1 MEKTE
6 HCAVIGVAVQDE
18 AQLLSDLYEGL
29 SALQHRGQESVGISF
44 FDRSI
49 HTRKSMGLTYES
61 KIFHDS
67 IQGSLGIGH
76 ERYSTTGRSIL
87 ANAQPLEMKSKSN
100 VTYAFAFNGNVKNF
114 LYLKS
119 KTGYREVYSDD
130 SDVELLSF
138 LFGRELGSQ
147 TPEEI
152 YRHIAPQIDGSYSAL
167 MLIEG
172 KQPQL
177 IAFRDPL
184 GIRPLS
190 IGRRDH
196 DHFVASESVAFS
208 DCYLDAQFL
217 RDIQPGEMVTLSEGE
232 LSACQIFT
240 CPFHAHCMFE
250 WVYFA
255 RMDSVL
261 EGIPVYQVRE
271 RLGACL
277 AEAADIEADMV
288 VPVPD
293 SGRSA
298 AAGYAR
304 AANIPLYEVFQVDR
318 YTYRRIFIMPDQ
330 TQRVQKAGKKLNI
343 LPLAVQGKRVVV
355 VDDSI
360 VRGTNM
366 RNMVINKLQHAGAS
380 EVHVRISC
388 PPLIDRCPYGV
399 DFHQGELLASQY
411 RDLPHLELCDKIRKE
426 LDATTVYYN
435 TLSDL
440 VRSIGLNREELCMGC
455 LTGIYPQIDW
465 TEMES
470 EW

>member
-6 HCAVIGVAVQDE
+6 HCAVIGVAVHDDT
-18 AQLLSDLYEGL
+18 QLLSDLYEGL
-29 SALQHRGQESVGISF
+29 SALQHRGQESVGISVYHH
-44 FDRSI
+44 SI
-49 HTRKSMGLTYES
+49 HTFKSMGLTSEADF
-61 KIFHDS
+61 FHDS
-67 IQGSLGIGH
+67 VKGSLGIGH

-87 ANAQPLEMKSKSN
+87 ANAQPLEMKSKCN
-100 VTYAFAFNGNVKNF
+100 ITYAFAFNGNIKNF
-114 LYLKS
+114 PYLKS
-119 KTGYREVYSDD
+119 KTGYHEVYSAD

-138 LFGRELGSQ
+138 LFGRELGSMK
-147 TPEEI
+147 PEQI

-167 MLIEG
+167 MLIED

-190 IGRRDH
+190 IGQRNNDY
-196 DHFVASESVAFS
+196 FIASESVAFS
-208 DCYLDAQFL
+208 DCYLDAKFL
-217 RDIQPGEMVTLSEGE
+217 RDIRPGELVTLSDGNI
-232 LSACQIFT
+232 STCQIFN
-240 CPFHAHCMFE
+240 CPHHAHCIFE

-277 AEAADIEADMV
+277 AKASDVDADMV

-298 AAGYAR
+298 AAGYSHI
-304 AANIPLYEVFQVDR
+304 AAIPLREVFQVDR
-318 YTYRRIFIMPDQ
+318 YAYRRIFIMPNQDL
-330 TQRVQKAGKKLNI
+330 RVQQAGKKLNI
-343 LPLAVQGKRVVV
+343 LPSIVKGKRIVV

-366 RNMVINKLQHAGAS
+366 RNMVINKLQQAGAQ

-399 DFHQGELLASQY
+399 DFHRGELLANHY
-411 RDLPHLELCDKIRKE
+411 RNLPHSELCDKIRKE
-426 LDATTVYYN
+426 LDATTLYYN
-435 TLSDL
+435 TIPDL

-455 LTGIYPQIDW
+455 LTGIYPHIDW
-465 TEMES
+465 SQMDYD
-470 EW
+470 W

>member
-6 HCAVIGVAVQDE
+6 HCAVIGIAVHDK

-44 FDRSI
+44 FDQSI
-49 HTRKSMGLTYES
+49 HTLKSMGLTSES
-61 KIFHDS
+61 NIFHET

-87 ANAQPLEMKSKSN
+87 ANAQPLEMKSKSGL
-100 VTYAFAFNGNVKNF
+100 TYAFAFNGNIKNF
-114 LYLKS
+114 PYLKS
-119 KTGYREVYSDD
+119 KTGYHEVYTDD

-138 LFGRELGSQ
+138 IFGRELGSR

-152 YRHIAPQIDGSYSAL
+152 YRRVAPQIDGSYSAL

-172 KQPQL
+172 RHPQL

-184 GIRPLS
+184 GIRPFSL
-190 IGRRDH
+190 GRRDQ

-217 RDIQPGEMVTLSEGE
+217 RDIQPGELVTLSEGE
-232 LSACQIFT
+232 ISACQIFT

-271 RLGACL
+271 RLGASL
-277 AEAADIEADMV
+277 VEASDVEADMV

-304 AANIPLYEVFQVDR
+304 AANIPLHEVFQVDR
-318 YTYRRIFIMPDQ
+318 YAYRRIFIMPEQ

-343 LPLAVQGKRVVV
+343 LPRAVQGKRVVV

-366 RNMVINKLQHAGAS
+366 RNMVINKLQQAGAS

-399 DFHQGELLASQY
+399 DFHRGELLASQY
-411 RDLPHLELCDKIRKE
+411 RELSHLELCDKIRKE
-426 LDATTVYYN
+426 LDATTLYYN

-440 VRSIGLNREELCMGC
+440 VRAIGLNHEELCMGC

-465 TEMES
+465 AELES
-470 EW
+470 ER